1 MIQPAVHSVRS
12 GAHWTIYLPS
22 LAVAGT
28 WGLVYVWAVTR
39 EPALSA
45 IAAIALAV
53 EAVVVPLLLVHA
65 FLRARVLAAEAG
77 EGRLHLVWGYPFR
90 QHLEI
95 DLGEIAVAQVRRPL
109 AQRIFGG
116 GALALI
122 TRQGKRHLVADLA
135 DAEAIAE
142 AINNAIRRNAPE

>member
-1 MIQPAVHSVRS
+1 MNQPAAHSVRS

-28 WGLVYVWAVTR
+28 WGLVYVWAATR

-45 IAAIALAV
+45 IAAIALAI
-53 EAVVVPLLLVHA
+53 EAAVVPLLLLHA
-65 FLRARVLAAEAG
+65 FLRARVLAAEVGAG
-77 EGRLHLVWGYPFR
+77 KLLLVSGYPFR

-95 DLGEIAVAQVRRPL
+95 ELGEIAVAQVRRPV

-116 GALALI
+116 GALAII

-135 DAEAIAE
+135 NADAIAA